1 MLNINEEIKQ
11 LFQLIETPLT
21 YRGKNIFNRLQAWA
35 ILSLFNDI
43 NYNLECINDKLDKS
57 LDYDA
62 LGIDF
67 DTFINGAHSL
77 KKNLPTIAKNSSII
91 SRTPQTYQSP
101 INRMT
106 DYLPNGVP
114 GYDITSDVVGSFR
127 TAMHQ
132 LCDEDR
138 ISPRAIEK
146 ALNIGLDTLCMLL
159 TEIQEKIEKPKP
171 YLYLNLWN
179 DLEYTYFNTFIEEEY
194 RKWVAEI
201 GDPSLDELRD
211 KLNQAIFELLT
222 SGFFRFCPQPTRG
235 AVTNRKLKI
244 GENELAVGTAIPVD
258 FDVECTKFE
267 KFIEWKGNCILA
279 LNYEKLGQ
287 YIYRNYRKF
296 NEGELYNIIYFD
308 TIKELIN
315 ENLAIIKP
323 ELAKYTKRYQE
334 DKDKELLND
343 CRKIF
348 IPFKEHLK
356 NDISKN
362 VIDVYLEKLLLDSD
376 YKEDAKARLSGQSR
390 KKYCC
395 SILFALCSCYIFP
408 PEFASNKTELAKTLN
423 KGLDGD
429 NKETLI
435 RYLKDSNNNDKKLTS
450 WTKEIMDTIM
460 WAQFTMTKTG

>member
-159 TEIQEKIEKPKP
+159 TEIKEKIEKPKP

-179 DLEYTYFNTFIEEEY
+179 DLEYTYFNTFIEEE
-194 RKWVAEI
+194 
-201 GDPSLDELRD
+201 
-211 KLNQAIFELLT
+211 
-222 SGFFRFCPQPTRG
+222 
-235 AVTNRKLKI
+235 
-244 GENELAVGTAIPVD
+244 
-258 FDVECTKFE
+258 
-267 KFIEWKGNCILA
+267 
-279 LNYEKLGQ
+279 
-287 YIYRNYRKF
+287 
-296 NEGELYNIIYFD
+296 
-308 TIKELIN
+308 
-315 ENLAIIKP
+315 
-323 ELAKYTKRYQE
+323 
-334 DKDKELLND
+334 
-343 CRKIF
+343 
-348 IPFKEHLK
+348 
-356 NDISKN
+356 
-362 VIDVYLEKLLLDSD
+362 
-376 YKEDAKARLSGQSR
+376 
-390 KKYCC
+390 
-395 SILFALCSCYIFP
+395 
-408 PEFASNKTELAKTLN
+408 
-423 KGLDGD
+423 
-429 NKETLI
+429 
-435 RYLKDSNNNDKKLTS
+435 
-450 WTKEIMDTIM
+450 
-460 WAQFTMTKTG
+460 